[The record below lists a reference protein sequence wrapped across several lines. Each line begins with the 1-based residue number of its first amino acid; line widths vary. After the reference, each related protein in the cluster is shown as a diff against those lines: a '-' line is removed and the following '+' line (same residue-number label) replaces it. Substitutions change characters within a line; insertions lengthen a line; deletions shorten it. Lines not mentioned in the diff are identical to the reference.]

1 MDKSINHI
9 VLRNFLFNFIL
20 IIFLS
25 YDFIV
30 KVIVD
35 FYEYKLLYNYVI
47 VFKVIVMFILLLEI
61 KLKMIKIELLIPVI
75 FLSIAYLVTQ
85 LSSHQVLNAEDIKF
99 NGYYFISS
107 TFSILFL
114 IYLKQKHQNLN
125 IEKVVNSF
133 LVFMIINSICV
144 IIGYFFEIDFFESYF
159 RGNRFGYSGML
170 LYHHEIGYVFFIAI
184 MLAYYKLTK
193 KITLFNLLSFSSIFL
208 SSFLFGTKKTVFFSL
223 FFVAFLFVKHLSNY
237 KSVISISSIALVL
250 GLFFRNTLLNIYNAY
265 HEMFYS
271 IYLKDGFWSS
281 FLSHRN
287 NLLIEKYIPY
297 FIDEKGFKS
306 LFFGFPLFN
315 NHRSELEFFDLF
327 LFFGIFG
334 LVAYYFYF
342 KLLLKNKSKTS
353 FFLVLCL
360 LFGSLFSGNLLASA
374 NVMTLLILTIYYIN
388 QNPKTYEGY

>member
-1 MDKSINHI
+1 
-9 VLRNFLFNFIL
+9 
-20 IIFLS
+20 
-25 YDFIV
+25 
-30 KVIVD
+30 
-35 FYEYKLLYNYVI
+35 
-47 VFKVIVMFILLLEI
+47 
-61 KLKMIKIELLIPVI
+61 MIKIELLIPVI